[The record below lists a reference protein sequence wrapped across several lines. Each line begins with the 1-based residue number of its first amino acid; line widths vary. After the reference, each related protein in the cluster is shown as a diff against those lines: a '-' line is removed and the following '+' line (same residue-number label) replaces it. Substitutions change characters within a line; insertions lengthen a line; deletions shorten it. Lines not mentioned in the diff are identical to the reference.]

1 MEATG
6 QITKK
11 NNDLGYGFIS
21 VKGHDDVFF
30 SPKTEY
36 ISTDFGSL
44 SVGDK
49 VQIIITETERGLF
62 ATSLSNISKKQKP
75 LTGVELY

>member
-1 MEATG
+1 MEVTG

-30 SPKTEY
+30 SPNTEY
-36 ISTDFGSL
+36 ISTDFESL

-49 VQIIITETERGLF
+49 VQIIIAETERGLF
-62 ATSLSNISKKQKP
+62 ATLLSGISKKIKP
-75 LTGVELY
+75 LTDVQF